1 MSELAKLKAVA
12 DDIEEEIAAAIERWQ
27 DITDKLLNFRSRDD
41 AWSIKEVIGHLVD
54 SASNNHQRFV
64 RLQLEEE
71 LQFPDYSIYNEQ
83 WIKIQTYQERPWNDL
98 LVLWQ
103 YYNKHLAHMMRCVDP
118 ESLNHAWALNS
129 KTRITLFDMM
139 VDYLRHLKE
148 HVEQIERIRRDY
160 KL

>member
-27 DITDKLLNFRSRDD
+27 DIPENVLTFRNRED
-41 AWSIKEVIGHLVD
+41 AWSIKEVIGHLID

-71 LQFPDYSIYNEQ
+71 LLFPDYSVYNEQ
-83 WIKIQTYQERPWNDL
+83 WIKIQTYQERPLNDL
-98 LVLWQ
+98 LALWQ
-103 YYNKHLAHMMRCVDP
+103 YYNQHLAHMMRCVDP
-118 ESLNHAWALNS
+118 DSLNHAWAINADN
-129 KTRITLFDMM
+129 RVTLFDMM